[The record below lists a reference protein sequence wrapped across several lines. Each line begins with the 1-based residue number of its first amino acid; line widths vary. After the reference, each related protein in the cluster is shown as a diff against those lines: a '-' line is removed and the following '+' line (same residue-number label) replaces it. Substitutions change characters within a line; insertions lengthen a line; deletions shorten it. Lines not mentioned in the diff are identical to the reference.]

1 MTATPLALL
10 ALPVRQVLAADTW
23 TSAQLTTR
31 FGLPALLIV
40 VGAGLYL
47 WGRSERQRARSQIGM
62 KGGFGGPPGTH
73 DIGTEAGFGV
83 EGRGP
88 RRNAGASKIL
98 AGLSAVTVGLL
109 LMFAMV
115 VWRLLS

>member
-1 MTATPLALL
+1 MTSTLL
-10 ALPVRQVLAADTW
+10 AVPVLAADAW
-23 TSAQLTTR
+23 TSAELTTR
-31 FGLPALLIV
+31 VGLPALLV
-40 VGAGLYL
+40 LVGAGLYL

-73 DIGTEAGFGV
+73 DIGTEIGFGT

-88 RRNAGASKIL
+88 DRQAGASKIL
-98 AGLSAVTVGLL
+98 AGLVAVILGLL
-109 LMFAMV
+109 LMFAML